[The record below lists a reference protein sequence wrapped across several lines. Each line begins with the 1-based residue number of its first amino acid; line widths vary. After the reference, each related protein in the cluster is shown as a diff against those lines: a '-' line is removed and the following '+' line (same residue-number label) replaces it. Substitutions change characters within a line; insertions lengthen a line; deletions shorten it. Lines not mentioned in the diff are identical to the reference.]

1 MPKAPS
7 SSSAAAALPATY
19 EEAMRELEQL
29 VTRLESGELPLEEL
43 LAGYQRGNELLN
55 FCRGKLDAVEGQ
67 IKVLD
72 GESLKTWTPE

>member
-7 SSSAAAALPATY
+7 SSANAAALPATY